1 MAVQRVHY
9 SVKKYFAK
17 KKQLEF
23 IWRQLFAGTSS
34 STDIITH
41 MYLFFI

>member
-1 MAVQRVHY
+1 MAIQRVHY
-9 SVKKYFAK
+9 SVKKYLAQ

-23 IWRQLFAGTSS
+23 IWRQLFAGKST

-41 MYLFFI
+41 MY